1 MLKTK
6 SKHFI
11 SIYIFYLLSSVD
23 EYVRFTF
30 SYIKETLLHVHVDT
44 RVGKQ
49 VYIYIYHTY
58 FDRQYRSY
66 FANSFDEK
74 FRCKCCFPFSLRYM

>member
-11 SIYIFYLLSSVD
+11 SIYIFYSLSSVD

-30 SYIKETLLHVHVDT
+30 SYIKETLFHVDT

-49 VYIYIYHTY
+49 VYIYNILILI
-58 FDRQYRSY
+58 DNIVPILQIVLMK
-66 FANSFDEK
+66 NSGVSAVFH
-74 FRCKCCFPFSLRYM
+74 LV

>member
-11 SIYIFYLLSSVD
+11 SIYIFYSLSSVD

-49 VYIYIYHTY
+49 VYIYIILILI
-58 FDRQYRSY
+58 DNIVPILQIVLMK
-66 FANSFDEK
+66 NSGVSAAFH
-74 FRCKCCFPFSLRYM
+74 LV

>member
-30 SYIKETLLHVHVDT
+30 SYIKETQLHVHVDT

-49 VYIYIYHTY
+49 VYIYNILILI
-58 FDRQYRSY
+58 DNIVPILQIVLMK
-66 FANSFDEK
+66 NSGVSAAFH
-74 FRCKCCFPFSLRYM
+74 LV

>member
-11 SIYIFYLLSSVD
+11 SIYIFYSLSSVD

-49 VYIYIYHTY
+49 VYIYNILILI
-58 FDRQYRSY
+58 DNIVPILQIVLMK
-66 FANSFDEK
+66 NSGV
-74 FRCKCCFPFSLRYM
+74 SAVSHLV

>member
-11 SIYIFYLLSSVD
+11 SIYIYYSLSSVD

-30 SYIKETLLHVHVDT
+30 SYKKETLLHVHVDT

-49 VYIYIYHTY
+49 VYIYNILILI
-58 FDRQYRSY
+58 DNIVPILQIVLMK
-66 FANSFDEK
+66 NSGVSAVFH
-74 FRCKCCFPFSLRYM
+74 LV

>member
-11 SIYIFYLLSSVD
+11 SIYIFYSLSSVD

-44 RVGKQ
+44 HVGKQ
-49 VYIYIYHTY
+49 AYIYNILILIDNIVPILQTVLMK
-58 FDRQYRSY
+58 
-66 FANSFDEK
+66 NSGVSTVFH
-74 FRCKCCFPFSLRYM
+74 LV

>member
-11 SIYIFYLLSSVD
+11 SIYIFYSLSSVD

-30 SYIKETLLHVHVDT
+30 SYIKETLLHVDT

-49 VYIYIYHTY
+49 VYIYNILILI
-58 FDRQYRSY
+58 DNIVPILQIVLMK
-66 FANSFDEK
+66 NSGVSAVFH
-74 FRCKCCFPFSLRYM
+74 LV